1 MRFLDNKID
10 ELEAIMLGGF
20 LSVDCPVKH
29 LFAPGM
35 YIRTVQMK
43 KGMVVTSLIHKTI
56 HPYFIMQG
64 KVAVF
69 SEVGGEQI
77 LKAPFNGITYSGTRR
92 IIKVLENTYWSTV
105 HLTNIRPK
113 DESEESINEAVEM
126 IYNEII
132 EIHKNEYLGG
142 VLKNNVVTPAALDN
156 NNKPLI
162 Q

>member
-1 MRFLDNKID
+1 
-10 ELEAIMLGGF
+10 
-20 LSVDCPVKH
+20 
-29 LFAPGM
+29 
-35 YIRTVQMK
+35 MK